1 MVQEVIERDKNPK
14 KDSQSDRYST
24 AQKQKAVVLYR
35 MLGSFALIESMTG
48 IHHETLRKW
57 KQTEWWKEYE
67 ADILAQGKAELT
79 GNLKKIVTKAFVQ
92 LEDRLENGD
101 FIFDQKTGEM
111 RRKPVGAHTVNQIL
125 QTGLDK
131 QFLIDKLQRDQK
143 IAETQDSIEQRLQR
157 LGEEFQ
163 RFANAKEISADV
175 SAYKDVTNAVHDQ
188 AHTQEVGSDAG
199 NQPQSLLEA
208 GGFPQPVQSLGQY
221 HGTEASTQSPQVP
234 DQSNEGKAGKTLG

>member
-1 MVQEVIERDKNPK
+1 
-14 KDSQSDRYST
+14 
-24 AQKQKAVVLYR
+24 
-35 MLGSFALIESMTG
+35 
-48 IHHETLRKW
+48 
-57 KQTEWWKEYE
+57 
-67 ADILAQGKAELT
+67 
-79 GNLKKIVTKAFVQ
+79 LKKIVTKAFVQ

-143 IAETQDSIEQRLQR
+143 IAETQDSIEQRLKR

-175 SAYKDVTNAVHDQ
+175 SAYKDVTHAVHDQ
-188 AHTQEVGSDAG
+188 R
-199 NQPQSLLEA
+199 EA
-208 GGFPQPVQSLGQY
+208 GLRQGVQALPVETGGPEAD
-221 HGTEASTQSPQVP
+221 HGTPRSPSTH
-234 DQSNEGKAGKTLG
+234 DEEGAGSQGGQQAGGPYPPALEGGLDGGQ

>member
-35 MLGSFALIESMTG
+35 MLGSFALIEEMTG
-48 IHHETLRKW
+48 IHHETLRRW
-57 KQTEWWKEYE
+57 KGSDWWKELE
-67 ADILAQGKAELT
+67 ADIISQSKAELT
-79 GNLKKIVTKAFVQ
+79 GNLKKIVNKAFVQ

-101 FIFDQKTGEM
+101 YIFDQKTGEM

-131 QFLIDKLQRDQK
+131 QFLMDKLQRDQK
-143 IAETQDSIEQRLQR
+143 VLETQDSIDLRLKR

-163 RFANAKEISADV
+163 RFANAK
-175 SAYKDVTNAVHDQ
+175 DVTNAVHDGR
-188 AHTQEVGSDAG
+188 TPG
-199 NQPQSLLEA
+199 LLEGIQALSEPTGGPEADHGEARSSGSHDEEGAGSQGGQQA
-208 GGFPQPVQSLGQY
+208 GGPYPPAIEGGINGGQ
-221 HGTEASTQSPQVP
+221 
-234 DQSNEGKAGKTLG
+234 